1 MTGRLAEPKPEET
14 LVGGV
19 DAGARDYDHEGF
31 DMGSDDGS
39 SSSSSSFSTTVP
51 SKSSFYHP
59 LPPSAQ
65 SGFVV
70 KIDSKCV
77 YAYSVNLIQPL
88 S

>member
-1 MTGRLAEPKPEET
+1 MTDRPAEPKPEET
-14 LVGGV
+14 LVGEV
-19 DAGARDYDHEGF
+19 DAGASDYDHEGF

-70 KIDSKCV
+70 KIDSTCV
-77 YAYSVNLIQPL
+77 YAYPINLSQPV
-88 S
+88 

>member
-1 MTGRLAEPKPEET
+1 MTDRPAEPKPEEP
-14 LVGGV
+14 LVGEV
-19 DAGARDYDHEGF
+19 DAGAYDHEGF

-39 SSSSSSFSTTVP
+39 SSSSSSYSTSVP
-51 SKSSFYHP
+51 AKSSFYHP

-70 KIDSKCV
+70 KIDSTCV
-77 YAYSVNLIQPL
+77 YAYSTNLSQPL